1 MKVGLGPDLRSVNC
15 TILDAVG
22 SIPSVNGKTEPD
34 VVYLN
39 NEKVLHIRKGLYA
52 WDRDGK
58 YRVRLTT
65 KYIREFGEITIRIQ
79 SQPAAIKKKRFS
91 RNHSSL
97 LRISTR
103 KQARRNH
110 DH

>member
-1 MKVGLGPDLRSVNC
+1 VKVGLGPDLRSVNC

-52 WDRDGK
+52 WHREGK

-65 KYIREFGEITIRIQ
+65 KYIREFGEITIRIP
-79 SQPAAIKKKRFS
+79 SQHAATVKFEESLIPPKKI
-91 RNHSSL
+91 
-97 LRISTR
+97 LR
-103 KQARRNH
+103 
-110 DH
+110 